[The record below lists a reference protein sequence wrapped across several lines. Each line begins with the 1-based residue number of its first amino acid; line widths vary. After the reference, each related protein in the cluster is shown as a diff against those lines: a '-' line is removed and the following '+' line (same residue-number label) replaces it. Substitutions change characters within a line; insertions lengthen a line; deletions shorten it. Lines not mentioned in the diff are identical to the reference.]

1 MRFIPY
7 SYLSIA
13 KRCKNG
19 YHKNPETGQCEPK
32 NQKGTSNTSSGC
44 QEGFHQ
50 HAGYKNCHEIWKPHK
65 AHTLSCNQHRLLGIP
80 CRYKGEI
87 LDANGRPVEKG
98 IPTKE
103 WLKQAKERKEK
114 EKEGKGDNKENE
126 SDSSKESVKPHI
138 FVSKTGDMV
147 KDVCKSLSKFND
159 YTDSV
164 LDSLRKEP
172 EDGDYIQKYRNVFK
186 DVPWVDELDF
196 RAKEMVEPEY
206 VDKVD
211 DVWNYILKECE
222 PDIIKTIE
230 SYPLGLLYF
239 SGLQDYNPYTGE
251 FQNSI
256 MATGSDSG
264 KILFGFSLFVNG
276 LKYVD
281 GEDAKKDA
289 ERGGEYSEKYDPI
302 TGELT
307 KWAFHPHTSTM
318 YDSLSHEWGHVMLNM
333 FMKLKG
339 LGGRETEESEKAR
352 SSAWKEVVDKFTS
365 EIYGMLPENVGGK
378 LVSDMWDSTLKMLI
392 KLPEGMETKE
402 IKNKKV
408 RDFAKSM
415 GFKVSLKKEGYQ
427 VWGAD
432 YTRYRLI
439 FTHEDAENQPWHY
452 SPKVIEPENLLEKYG
467 SDASTLRKRI
477 KNVVPSSLRLVDF
490 NKEIES
496 LYKEIYDVEDIIPSD
511 VYSGYGYLATNTKW
525 KEQAIELAYIAPETV
540 HERVAEAFSDVIVR
554 GDKANSMS
562 NLLVAG
568 VQYYVSALMQG
579 NSESFTDYFHKNFNK
594 EDFGE
599 RIIKYKYIN
608 QE

>member
-1 MRFIPY
+1 MRYIPY

-19 YHKNPETGQCEPK
+19 YHKNPKTGQCEPK

-80 CRYKGEI
+80 CRYKGEV
-87 LDANGRPVEKG
+87 LDANGRPVDKG
-98 IPTKE
+98 IPTRA
-103 WLKQAKERKEK
+103 WLKQAKEKKEK
-114 EKEGKGDNKENE
+114 KEQKDDSKENE
-126 SDSSKESVKPHI
+126 SDSSNEPVKPHI

-147 KDVCKSLSKFND
+147 KDVCKSMNKFDD
-159 YTDSV
+159 YKDSV
-164 LDSLRKEP
+164 LDALKKEP
-172 EDGDYIQKYRNVFK
+172 EDGNYLKKYRGVFD
-186 DVPWVDELDF
+186 DVPWVDKSEFITKVFL
-196 RAKEMVEPEY
+196 KPEY
-206 VDKVD
+206 MEKSD

-222 PDIIKTIE
+222 PNIIKSIE

-239 SGLQDYNPYTGE
+239 SGILDYDPKTGV
-251 FQNSI
+251 FHDSI
-256 MATGSDSG
+256 MATGDESG
-264 KILFGFSLFVNG
+264 RIIFGKSLFING

-289 ERGGEYSEKYDPI
+289 EKGGEYDEKYDPK
-302 TGELT
+302 TGKLT
-307 KWAFHPHTSTM
+307 KWAFHHHTSTK
-318 YDSLSHEWGHVMLNM
+318 YDSFSHEWGHVMLNI
-333 FMKLKG
+333 FGKLKG
-339 LGGRETEESEKAR
+339 LDGVETEESAKAR
-352 SSAWKEVVDKFTS
+352 SDAWNEVVDKFTS

-378 LVSDMWDSTLKMLI
+378 LVSSIWDSQLDMLI

-415 GFKVSLKKEGYQ
+415 GFKISLKKEGYQ
-427 VWGAD
+427 ERGAD
-432 YTRYRLI
+432 YTRYRLT
-439 FTHEDAENQPWHY
+439 FTHEDAVNQPWHY
-452 SPKVIEPENLLEKYG
+452 RQKVIERENLLKKYV
-467 SDASTLRKRI
+467 SDTNAIRTRI
-477 KNVVPSSLRLVDF
+477 KNGIFVDKHLVDL

-511 VYSGYGYLATNTKW
+511 VYSGYGYLATNKKW
-525 KEQAIELAYIAPETV
+525 KEQVIELTEILPNTV
-540 HERVAEAFSDVIVR
+540 HERVAEAFSDVAVR

-568 VQYYVSALMQG
+568 VQYYVSALIQG